1 MTPLMCLA
9 IAIFFEA
16 GVESYDG
23 KLAVADVIH
32 NRVEDER
39 YPNDIC
45 SVVFE
50 PKQFSFTHDGKPDA
64 LPSGPLADASVAVAI
79 ASLSGETLS
88 LSSTHYLASYAS
100 ASWQEVFD
108 FDGRIG
114 VHLFYTNN
122 TPYR

>member
-1 MTPLMCLA
+1 MTPLVCLA
-9 IAIFFEA
+9 TAIFFEA

-23 KLAVADVIH
+23 KLAVAEVIL
-32 NRVEDER
+32 NRVEDRR

-50 PKQFSFTHDGKPDA
+50 PKQFSFTHDGKPDV
-64 LPSGPLADASVAVAI
+64 LPSGVNATGSVVVAKE
-79 ASLSGETLS
+79 ALQGKSLGIT
-88 LSSTHYLASYAS
+88 STHYIADYAS
-100 ASWQEVFD
+100 ASWQEAFD
-108 FDGRIG
+108 YDGRIG